1 MSEFRVISDEKS
13 FRKRERWTRL
23 FFWGA
28 AFALSGITLFAVY
41 GADSASPQLKTGLAW
56 LAGVIV
62 AGTVIGAQFVGYRQ
76 GLEKI
81 RKDLVFELTDKDL
94 VRRSSGWPDVRIGLP
109 EIRTLYERP
118 DGLVVESIEPT
129 RRIAIPAGVEGFAAL
144 RAELTKYG
152 NSVIITRGRPVA
164 GFTFLVIEFI
174 CWGIVLWSKNS
185 IAQALAAAVA
195 LIVMAWESLRLIR
208 IMSGKPKKFFVWIAV
223 ALSWA
228 AAILLVYKGFARR

>member
-41 GADSASPQLKTGLAW
+41 GADSASPQLKTALTW

-62 AGTVIGAQFVGYRQ
+62 AGTIIGANFVSYLRAN
-76 GLEKI
+76 EKV
-81 RKDLVFELTDKDL
+81 KTDPVFELTDKDL
-94 VRRSSGWPDVRIGLP
+94 IRRRSGWPDVRIGLT
-109 EIRTLYERP
+109 EIRALYESR
-118 DGLVVESIEPT
+118 GWLVVESVEPT
-129 RRIAIPAGVEGFAAL
+129 RRIATPVRVDGFADL
-144 RAELTKYG
+144 RAELMKHG
-152 NSVIITRGRPVA
+152 SVIITRGGRSVS
-164 GFTFLVIEFI
+164 GFTVVVIEFI

-195 LIVMAWESLRLIR
+195 FVVLAWGSLRLIR

-223 ALSWA
+223 GISWA
-228 AAILLVYKGFARR
+228 AAILLLYQRFARR